1 MRFALL
7 ISATFHGLILVSLI
21 GIQFEGQQIKEE
33 KQISGPEVISFEE
46 YCDLSSVNCEEP
58 EKSITIEPMS
68 ENFSAI
74 KEERKSDFDASNN
87 EVLNPDLASLP
98 LALLEPIKKDSKPQY
113 EMVEL
118 EDVENQESETVEDF
132 KSEGNEIK
140 TDIIT
145 LSHEKPPPRNSQRIT
160 EVASDDTSQ
169 ESDMNVQNISTAFSE
184 DAKLIAEEEEGRSR
198 DESSSE
204 ISVEGESVEAV
215 LSAAP
220 KMAFLPP
227 VRPKNI
233 TDMRDDEESYVSY
246 GDLVNEALDQIADPD
261 DQSSI
266 SINEINNASD
276 NYTLYKVEEGVRS
289 FYNTAVL
296 SGLAEPEKY
305 KVRVKFFV
313 NSEGVRR
320 SSITLLEPKNPS
332 DRHMISFKA
341 AKNAIIKALTDKTN
355 YISREKY
362 PSGINIILNFTPSL
376 GVGYD

>member
-7 ISATFHGLILVSLI
+7 ISAAFHGLILVSLI
-21 GIQFEGQQIKEE
+21 GIQFEGQQIEEE
-33 KQISGPEVISFEE
+33 KKISGPEVISFEE

-58 EKSITIEPMS
+58 ENSIAIELMS
-68 ENFSAI
+68 ENFNTI
-74 KEERKSDFDASNN
+74 KEETKSDFDVRDN

-98 LALLEPIKKDSKPQY
+98 STLLEPTNKDRKPLF
-113 EMVEL
+113 EMVEPEEL
-118 EDVENQESETVEDF
+118 DNQENETISDF

-169 ESDMNVQNISTAFSE
+169 ESDVNVQNISTTFSE
-184 DAKLIAEEEEGRSR
+184 DAKLVAEEEEGRSR

-233 TDMRDDEESYVSY
+233 TDMTDDEESYVSY

-261 DQSSI
+261 DQP

-313 NSEGVRR
+313 NSEGVRKN
-320 SSITLLEPKNPS
+320 SITLLEPKNPS